1 MEISK
6 EEFDS
11 VIGRILSCHVG
22 VCTCEIDTGSDDT
35 LYFGHR
41 TVVFTFTPVS
51 VFPTAPT
58 FSVILVYAA
67 PSEGV
72 VFAAVKEVG
81 PSAIWSTTLS
91 ASDAEVLCSR
101 LMDCVAVSGL
111 GRSEQCDLL
120 Y

>member
-6 EEFDS
+6 EEFGS
-11 VIGRILSCHVG
+11 VIDRLLSYHAG
-22 VCTCEIDTGSDDT
+22 VCTCESGTVPGDA
-35 LYFGHR
+35 LYSGHSK
-41 TVVFTFTPVS
+41 VVFTFTPVS

-58 FSVILVYAA
+58 SSVILVYDA
-67 PSEGV
+67 PSDGM
-72 VFAAVKEVG
+72 VFATVEEVG

-101 LMDCVAVSGL
+101 LMDCVAVSGS

>member
-1 MEISK
+1 MEILK
-6 EEFDS
+6 DEFDS
-11 VIGRILSCHVG
+11 VIDRLLSCHVG
-22 VCTCEIDTGSDDT
+22 VCTCESGTVSDDT
-35 LYFGHR
+35 LYSGHR
-41 TVVFTFTPVS
+41 KVVFTFTPVS

-67 PSEGV
+67 PSEGM
-72 VFAAVKEVG
+72 VFVTVEEVG